1 MDASDRIPRL
11 KNLPGVPGLSGLLH
25 DTTADEFHRELT
37 RLTRKIRI
45 SALALLDAESAKELS
60 ENSKLEALVLYD
72 ENDRPY
78 RRPDG
83 SWAVEMR
90 KDFRGTTPYQENR
103 LDDLAFRNGRIER
116 ITPHCRVV
124 FFVVERENGKV
135 LFAKRGDTDSDS
147 GRMELSGGH
156 VANGG
161 GYLDTCTKEVF
172 EEFGF
177 RPLKE
182 AVDFG
187 DAVSKFAAWIP
198 DDLAKKQFYS
208 KQRGIH
214 GVVFRIIVA
223 DGAVPDEKREIK
235 DADEMTPE
243 EMMAWLDLRIENLAA
258 GRNNPEDLDI
268 AVHHIFGFLKYLEKR
283 GFDKAARLTRL
294 AQSRGYNINREFP
307 V

>member
-1 MDASDRIPRL
+1 MPAL
-11 KNLPGVPGLSGLLH
+11 NGLLR
-25 DTTADEFHRELT
+25 DTTAAEFHRELA
-37 RLTRKIRI
+37 RLSEKIK
-45 SALALLDAESAKELS
+45 SCALSLLDAKSAKELAES
-60 ENSKLEALVLYD
+60 SKLETLVLYD

-90 KDFRGTTPYQENR
+90 KDFRGTTPYKEDG
-103 LDDLAFRNGRIER
+103 LDDLASRDGRIER
-116 ITPHCRVV
+116 VTPHCRVV
-124 FFVVERENGKV
+124 FFIVERENGKV
-135 LFAKRGDTDSDS
+135 LFARRGDTDSDS

-156 VANGG
+156 VANGS

-177 RPLKE
+177 RPLKGT
-182 AVDFG
+182 VDFS
-187 DAVSKFAAWIP
+187 DAVSKFSAWIP
-198 DDLAKKQFYS
+198 DDLAKKQFYA

-243 EMMAWLDLRIENLAA
+243 EMMTWLDLRIEDLAT
-258 GRNNPEDLDI
+258 GRKNPEDLDI

-283 GFDKAARLTRL
+283 GFDTAARLTKL
-294 AQSRGYNINREFP
+294 TQSRGHNINQEFP